1 MPRLLLVAWLF
12 PPHAN
17 VGSRRPARIAAHL
30 PALGWDVTVLTQ
42 SSVPPRFAE
51 LDERATD
58 PRVRVLRAYDPPLLA
73 RAVASLDSRAAR
85 RRAHTQS
92 RSQGI
97 HSGSSASSSPSPLS
111 FAERWLPTEPAIVWA
126 PHAALRALL
135 ERERFDAVLTT
146 SYPFSS
152 HIVGRAIAQA
162 RRVPWVADLRDP
174 WTMHFSHERKHRI
187 TRAVERALE
196 AQTFAHAS
204 AITVT
209 TEALR
214 DAYRLR
220 FASRSSDI
228 HAIRNSFDPIELP
241 PRARPA
247 GPARLVHFGHVY
259 GGARSLAPVLRALAA
274 LARERSLTA
283 RDVALEN
290 YGRFSPED
298 LALAEQLGLRA
309 MLSVREPVAYEA
321 GMRSMR
327 GAALTLLPAWESEFG
342 PLFLPAKL
350 YDYLYVGAPILAVGR
365 NPELGAILTET
376 RAGALYAPDD
386 ATSIRAMIA
395 AALDGALSIEPDPA
409 VVERF
414 SSRAMAERFA
424 TVLDAL
430 RARGTLAR
438 R

>member
-17 VGSRRPARIAAHL
+17 VGSRRPARIATNL
-30 PALGWDVTVLTQ
+30 PSLGWDVTVLTQ

-51 LDERATD
+51 RDERKID

-85 RRAHTQS
+85 KRASAPASAQAASS
-92 RSQGI
+92 R
-97 HSGSSASSSPSPLS
+97 SASSLS
-111 FAERWLPTEPAIVWA
+111 FAERWIPTEPAIVWA
-126 PHAALRALL
+126 PHATLRALL
-135 ERERFDAVLTT
+135 DRERFDAVLTT

-152 HIVGRAIAQA
+152 HLVGRAIAQ
-162 RRVPWVADLRDP
+162 RRGVPWVADLRDP

-187 TRAVERALE
+187 TRAVERTLE
-196 AQTFAHAS
+196 AQTFANAS
-204 AITVT
+204 AISVT
-209 TEALR
+209 SEALR
-214 DAYRLR
+214 DAYRLQ

-228 HAIRNSFDPIELP
+228 HVIRNSYDPIELP
-241 PRARPA
+241 PRSRAA

-259 GGARSLAPVLRALAA
+259 GGARSLAPVLRALGA
-274 LARERSLTA
+274 LTRERSLTA
-283 RDVALEN
+283 RDVVLEN
-290 YGRFSPED
+290 YGRFSAED
-298 LALAEQLGLRA
+298 LALAEQLGVRA
-309 MLSVREPVAYEA
+309 LVSVREPIAYEA

-327 GAALTLLPAWESEFG
+327 SAALTLLPAWDSDYG
-342 PLFLPAKL
+342 PLFIPAKL

-365 NPELGAILTET
+365 NAELGAILSEA

-395 AALDGALSIEPDPA
+395 AAIDGALSIEPEPA
-409 VVERF
+409 VVQRYAAP
-414 SSRAMAERFA
+414 AMARRFV

-430 RARGTLAR
+430 LARGTLASR
-438 R
+438 